1 MMPQLLSIL
10 HTIFIMAIVLGFMIL
25 IHEFG
30 HYAAAKYFGVR
41 VEVFSIGFGKRL
53 LGFTK
58 GDTDYRISAI
68 PLGGYVKMS
77 GENPM
82 DDRTGDPGE
91 FLSHPRWQRFIVAL
105 AGPAMNIML
114 AIALLTGVYMVHYE
128 YLADLDEPAI
138 VGWVIPNTPAEK
150 AGIERGDKIVQV
162 DEVKNPNWE
171 QVRLKDALSPNE
183 PLKFSIERNGKVM
196 EKILVPVPFGPN
208 QYGDMGWAPQEPS
221 NTLTLVEPGMPA
233 ANAGI
238 KVGDEIISANGENIP
253 HLGALIQTLNRTK
266 DQPLQIV
273 VLRGGQRLAFTV
285 KPILDPGAAGQGPAY
300 RIGIANS
307 PTKIVKLNFY
317 EALQRSLSDNK
328 RSSFL
333 ILELL
338 QKMVQRKVSMRQVDG
353 PIGIG
358 SAVGAAAREK
368 GWSPLFLISAA
379 ISLNL
384 GIMNLLPIPILDG
397 GVILLLFIESLMQKE
412 ISLPIKERIYQ
423 AAFVFL
429 VLFAVM
435 VIYNDLVK
443 TLPGLTRMP

>member
-1 MMPQLLSIL
+1 M
-10 HTIFIMAIVLGFMIL
+10 HV
-25 IHEFG
+25 
-30 HYAAAKYFGVR
+30 
-41 VEVFSIGFGKRL
+41 
-53 LGFTK
+53 
-58 GDTDYRISAI
+58 
-68 PLGGYVKMS
+68 
-77 GENPM
+77 
-82 DDRTGDPGE
+82 
-91 FLSHPRWQRFIVAL
+91 
-105 AGPAMNIML
+105 
-114 AIALLTGVYMVHYE
+114 
-128 YLADLDEPAI
+128 
-138 VGWVIPNTPAEK
+138 
-150 AGIERGDKIVQV
+150 
-162 DEVKNPNWE
+162 
-171 QVRLKDALSPNE
+171 KDALSPNQ
-183 PLKFSIERNGKVM
+183 PLKFTIERNGKII
-196 EKILVPVPFGPN
+196 ETTLVPEPIGPN
-208 QYGDMGWAPQEPS
+208 QYGDVGWVAQEP
-221 NTLTLVEPGMPA
+221 TRALTLVEPDMPA
-233 ANAGI
+233 GQAGL
-238 KVGDEIISANGENIP
+238 KVGDEILSANGQDIP
-253 HLGALIQTLNRTK
+253 HLGALIQMLNRTK
-266 DQPLQIV
+266 DQPLNLE
-273 VLRGGQRLAFTV
+273 VLRNGQKMSFTV
-285 KPILDPGAAGQGPAY
+285 KPTLDAGGSGQGAAY
-300 RIGIANS
+300 RIGIANL
-307 PTKIVKLNFY
+307 PTKVVHLNLPD
-317 EALQRSLSDNK
+317 ALKRSLADNK

>member
-1 MMPQLLSIL
+1 MPQLLSIL
-10 HTIFIMAIVLGFMIL
+10 HTLFDMAIVLGFMIL

-53 LGFTK
+53 VGFTK
-58 GDTDYRISAI
+58 GETDYRIAAI

-91 FLSHPRWQRFIVAL
+91 FLNHPRWQRFIIAL
-105 AGPAMNIML
+105 AGPAMNILL

-128 YLADLDEPAI
+128 YAAVLDEPTV
-138 VGWVIPNTPAEK
+138 VGWVNPNTPAEK
-150 AGIERGDKIVQV
+150 AGIQSGDKIVRV
-162 DEVKNPNWE
+162 ENIPNPNWE
-171 QVRLKDALSPNE
+171 QVDERAWLSPNQ
-183 PLKFSIERNGKVM
+183 PLKFGIERDGIVTEKV
-196 EKILVPVPFGPN
+196 LVPEPIGPN
-208 QYGDMGWAPQEPS
+208 QYGDIGWVPKES
-221 NTLTLVEPGMPA
+221 STVLTIVEPGMPA
-233 ANAGI
+233 DKAGI
-238 KVGDEIISANGENIP
+238 KIGDRILTANGQDIP
-253 HLGALIQTLNRTK
+253 HLGALIQLLNRTK
-266 DQPLQIV
+266 DQSLELV
-273 VLRGGQRLAFTV
+273 VLRNGQKQTFTV
-285 KPILDPGAAGQGPAY
+285 KPVLAPGSSAQEPAY
-300 RIGIANS
+300 RIGVAS
-307 PTKIVKLNFY
+307 VPTKVVKLNFP
-317 EALQRSLSDNK
+317 EALKQSLSDNK
-328 RSSFL
+328 KNSFL

-338 QKMVQRKVSMRQVDG
+338 QKMAQRKVSMRQVDG

-368 GWSPLFLISAA
+368 GWTPLLLITAA